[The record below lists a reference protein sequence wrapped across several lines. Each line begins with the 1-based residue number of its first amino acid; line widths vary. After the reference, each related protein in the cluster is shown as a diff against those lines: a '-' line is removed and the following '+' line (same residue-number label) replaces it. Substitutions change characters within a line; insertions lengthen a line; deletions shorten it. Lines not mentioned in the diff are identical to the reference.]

1 MDNQIVQQEIML
13 VGGAAHEVR
22 RAGGQRTAAAHLRG
36 CGSRNHRLQHASS
49 SLHVRQRATGRRQG
63 GRQVLAYQQPRVAE
77 EVWLALR
84 AIVVIVGAA
93 IALEL
98 LYDLTAWL
106 YTGIALGFQHAFL
119 PWHAQV
125 LLHLIGVR

>member
-1 MDNQIVQQEIML
+1 M
-13 VGGAAHEVR
+13 
-22 RAGGQRTAAAHLRG
+22 
-36 CGSRNHRLQHASS
+36 
-49 SLHVRQRATGRRQG
+49 
-63 GRQVLAYQQPRVAE
+63 LAYQQPRAAQ
-77 EVWLALR
+77 EVRLALR
-84 AIVVIVGAA
+84 VLAVIVGAA
-93 IALEL
+93 IVLEL